1 MRNSVVIPQLLYLIS
16 LRVAIAVSNEA
27 VQLTS
32 HDPVMAEADFQRTNS
47 EKNTSGF
54 RENENFLT

>member
-1 MRNSVVIPQLLYLIS
+1 
-16 LRVAIAVSNEA
+16 
-27 VQLTS
+27 VQLIS

-54 RENENFLT
+54 RENENFLI